1 MPLMSFT
8 PRALIAVLLCV
19 GAVANT
25 SSSAQSPAATGT
37 LTGIVADPSGAVIPG
52 AIVHV
57 ETHKP
62 SAFKYPNTT
71 ADATGNYSVTL
82 PPGTYDVTFIAPGF
96 DPFIGTATILRTGAH
111 AHLDAALVIATQA
124 EQVEVSAESTTAATD
139 NKSALVFNSAQLDT
153 FSDDDSTFQQQIEA
167 LAGADPTQPSS
178 VYVDGFSGG
187 QIPPKES
194 IREIRINSN
203 PYSAQYQDL
212 GFGRI
217 EIFTKPGADKMH
229 GRFMAFANDSAL
241 NTQNPFVGTQ
251 PPYYQIFF
259 RGNLSGPIGK
269 KTSFFVSSVFN
280 KQQNNSLINALATET
295 SNSPVNYAVASPTV
309 NTDETLRLDRQVTAN
324 NIFTARYEFN
334 YSSTTNGG
342 LTALQ
347 TLPTEAYNSN
357 STTQTLQL
365 SDSQNIG
372 KNKILETRFQYIR
385 SRINQNPVSI
395 APTVM
400 VNGYFNGGGSGSQIS
415 RDNQDRYELQEYF
428 SLEHKQH
435 FFRIGGRYRFMRDAN
450 FSNGNF
456 NGTFTYSSA
465 QNSTVTALQNYQN
478 QAPSQFSIT
487 TGKPSATIAF
497 GDLSV
502 YAEDEWKVR
511 KNVALDFGFRA
522 ESQSAIPDHFD
533 PAPRIGASWAIGQTD
548 KKPPIVTL
556 RTGFGLFYDRFG
568 LPQWGQSGPTYLL
581 TAVRRST
588 GTLEQQYLITNPSA
602 ACVSDPTLSI
612 CNSGGAAAAPT
623 LYNVDPKLRSEY
635 QVTTGLS
642 AERTLGKHGTITVN
656 YLHGQGDHQWTSL
669 NINAPLP
676 GTYNPSVPTSGVRP
690 LGGTQNIYQFASNG
704 FNETN
709 MVFGNAQLNFGK
721 NVNLWAFTGWRLRNG
736 DTSGP
741 TSFPTNQ
748 YHLAADYGRVSGP
761 VYRLFTG
768 GNFKLP
774 YGITANP
781 FIAYLSRQPF
791 NITAGSDLNGDTV
804 YNDRPSFATAASPAS
819 QIYKTAYGTFD
830 ATPQPGETIIPF
842 NYGSGPSYF
851 YTELGVRKG
860 FHFGQLPPTP
870 PAPPAKPGPDGK
882 LPPPPPPPNR
892 PYELAFG
899 AEADNVFNHTNPAAP
914 VGVLTSPQ
922 FGQSTTLNGS
932 FNSSPNANRMLFFY
946 TNFTF

>member
-1 MPLMSFT
+1 MSFT
-8 PRALIAVLLCV
+8 TRALIAVLLCI
-19 GAVANT
+19 GAVADPFLT
-25 SSSAQSPAATGT
+25 AQSPSTTGT
-37 LTGIVADPSGAVIPG
+37 LIGVVADPSGAVIPN
-52 AIVHV
+52 AIIHV
-57 ETHKP
+57 DTHKP
-62 SAFKYPNTT
+62 SAFTHPNTT
-71 ADATGNYSVTL
+71 ADATGNYSLAL
-82 PPGTYDVTFIAPGF
+82 PPGTYDITIIAPGF
-96 DPFIGTATILRTGAH
+96 DPFVGTAVISHTGGAT
-111 AHLDAALVIATQA
+111 HLNAALVIATEA
-124 EQVEVSAESTTAATD
+124 EVVDVTAGTSTSAAD
-139 NKSALVFNSAQLDT
+139 NKSALVFSSAQLDT

-229 GRFMAFANDSAL
+229 GRLMAFANDSAL

-251 PPYYQIFF
+251 PPYYQVFF

-269 KTSFFVSSVFN
+269 KTSFFANAVYN
-280 KQQNNSLINALATET
+280 KQQNNSLINALATDT
-295 SNSPVNYAVASPTV
+295 SNSPVNFAVASPTV
-309 NTDETLRLDRQVTAN
+309 NTDDSFRLDRQVTPN
-324 NIFTARYEFN
+324 NVFTARYEFN
-334 YSSTTNGG
+334 YSSTSNGG

-372 KNKILETRFQYIR
+372 KNKVLETRFQYVR
-385 SRINQNPVSI
+385 SRINQNPIST

-400 VNGYFNGGGSGSQIS
+400 VDGYFNGGGSGSQIS

-456 NGTFTYSSA
+456 NGTFTYSPT
-465 QNSTVTALQNYQN
+465 QNTAITALQNYQSN
-478 QAPSQFSIT
+478 TPSQYSLT
-487 TGKPSATIAF
+487 TGNPSATIAF
-497 GDLSV
+497 GDLGI
-502 YAEDEWKVR
+502 YAEDEWKAR
-511 KNVALDFGFRA
+511 KNVTLDFGFRA
-522 ESQSAIPDHFD
+522 ETQSAIPDHFD
-533 PAPRIGASWAIGQTD
+533 PAPRIGAAWAIGQTD

-568 LPQWGQSGPTYLL
+568 LPQWGQTGPTYLL
-581 TAVRRST
+581 TSVRRST
-588 GTLEQQYLITNPSA
+588 GTLEQQYLITNPSV
-602 ACVSDPTLSI
+602 ACVDAPTLNT
-612 CNSGGAAAAPT
+612 CNSGATVAPPT

-635 QVTTGLS
+635 QVVTGFS
-642 AERTLGKHGTITVN
+642 AERTFGKYGSITVN
-656 YLHGQGDHQWTSL
+656 YLHQQGDHEWTSL

-676 GTYNPSVPTSGVRP
+676 GTYNPNVPTSGVRP

-704 FNETN
+704 FNRTDQ
-709 MVFGNAQLNFGK
+709 VFGNAQLNFGK
-721 NVNLWAFTGWRLRNG
+721 NINLWAFTGLRIKNG
-736 DTSGP
+736 DTNGP
-741 TSFPTNQ
+741 TNFPTNQ
-748 YHLAADYGRVSGP
+748 YHLAADYGRTSSP

-774 YGITANP
+774 YGFTANP

-791 NITAGSDLNGDTV
+791 NITAGSDLNGDTL

-830 ATPQPGETIIPF
+830 ATPQPGETIIPY
-842 NYGSGPSYF
+842 NYGSGPNFF
-851 YTELGVRKG
+851 YTEVGIRKG

-870 PAPPAKPGPDGK
+870 VAPPAKPGPDGK
-882 LPPPPPPPNR
+882 LPPPPPKPDR
-892 PYELAFG
+892 PYDLGFG
-899 AEADNVFNHTNPAAP
+899 AEADNALNHTNPSAP

-922 FGQSTTLNGS
+922 FGVSTTLNGS
-932 FNSSPNANRMLFFY
+932 FSSSPNANRMLFFY
-946 TNFTF
+946 TNFSF

>member
-1 MPLMSFT
+1 MSFT
-8 PRALIAVLLCV
+8 TRALIAVLLCI
-19 GAVANT
+19 GAVADPFLT
-25 SSSAQSPAATGT
+25 AQSPSTTGT
-37 LTGIVADPSGAVIPG
+37 LIGVVADPSGAVIPN
-52 AIVHV
+52 AIIHV
-57 ETHKP
+57 DTHKP
-62 SAFKYPNTT
+62 SAFTHPNTT
-71 ADATGNYSVTL
+71 ADATGNYSLAL
-82 PPGTYDVTFIAPGF
+82 PPGTYDITIIAPGF
-96 DPFIGTATILRTGAH
+96 DPFVGTAVISHTGGAT
-111 AHLDAALVIATQA
+111 HLNAALVIATEA
-124 EQVEVSAESTTAATD
+124 EVVDVTAGTSTSAAD
-139 NKSALVFNSAQLDT
+139 NKSALVFSSAQLDT

-229 GRFMAFANDSAL
+229 GRLMAFANDSAL

-251 PPYYQIFF
+251 PPYYQVFF

-269 KTSFFVSSVFN
+269 KTSFFANAVYN
-280 KQQNNSLINALATET
+280 KQQNNSLINALATDT
-295 SNSPVNYAVASPTV
+295 SNSPVNFAVASPTV
-309 NTDETLRLDRQVTAN
+309 NTDDSFRLDRQVTPN
-324 NIFTARYEFN
+324 NVFTARYEFN
-334 YSSTTNGG
+334 YSSTSNGG

-372 KNKILETRFQYIR
+372 KNKVLETRFQYVR
-385 SRINQNPVSI
+385 SRINQNPIST

-400 VNGYFNGGGSGSQIS
+400 VDGYFNGGGSGSQIS

-456 NGTFTYSSA
+456 NGTFTYSPT
-465 QNSTVTALQNYQN
+465 QNTAITALQNYQSN
-478 QAPSQFSIT
+478 TPSQYSLT
-487 TGKPSATIAF
+487 TGNPSATIAF
-497 GDLSV
+497 GDLGI
-502 YAEDEWKVR
+502 YAEDEWKAR
-511 KNVALDFGFRA
+511 KNVTLDFGFRA
-522 ESQSAIPDHFD
+522 ETQSAIPDHFD
-533 PAPRIGASWAIGQTD
+533 PAPRIGAAWAIGQTD

-568 LPQWGQSGPTYLL
+568 LPQWGQTGPTYLL
-581 TAVRRST
+581 TSVRRST
-588 GTLEQQYLITNPSA
+588 GTLEQQYLITNPSV
-602 ACVSDPTLSI
+602 ACVDAPTLNT
-612 CNSGGAAAAPT
+612 CNSGATVAPPT

-635 QVTTGLS
+635 QVVTGFS
-642 AERTLGKHGTITVN
+642 AERTFGKYGSITVN
-656 YLHGQGDHQWTSL
+656 YLHQQGDHEWTSL

-676 GTYNPSVPTSGVRP
+676 GTYNPNVPTSGVRP

-704 FNETN
+704 FNRTDQ
-709 MVFGNAQLNFGK
+709 VFGNAQLNFGK
-721 NVNLWAFTGWRLRNG
+721 NINLWAFTGLRIKNG
-736 DTSGP
+736 DTNGP
-741 TSFPTNQ
+741 TNFPTNQ
-748 YHLAADYGRVSGP
+748 YHLAADYGRTSSP

-774 YGITANP
+774 YGFTANP

-791 NITAGSDLNGDTV
+791 NITAGSDLNGDTL

-830 ATPQPGETIIPF
+830 ATPQPGETIIPY
-842 NYGSGPSYF
+842 NYGSGPNFF
-851 YTELGVRKG
+851 YTEVGIRKG
-860 FHFGQLPPTP
+860 FHFGHLPPTP
-870 PAPPAKPGPDGK
+870 VAPPAKPGPDGK
-882 LPPPPPPPNR
+882 LPPPPPKPDR
-892 PYELAFG
+892 PYDLGFG
-899 AEADNVFNHTNPAAP
+899 AEADNVFNHTNPSAP
-914 VGVLTSPQ
+914 VSVLTSPQ
-922 FGQSTTLNGS
+922 FGTSTTLNGS

>member
-1 MPLMSFT
+1 MSFT
-8 PRALIAVLLCV
+8 TRALIAVLLCI
-19 GAVANT
+19 GAVADPFLT
-25 SSSAQSPAATGT
+25 AQSPSTTGT
-37 LTGIVADPSGAVIPG
+37 LIGVVADPSGAVIPN
-52 AIVHV
+52 AIIHV
-57 ETHKP
+57 DTHKP
-62 SAFKYPNTT
+62 SAFTHPNTT
-71 ADATGNYSVTL
+71 ADATGNYSLAL
-82 PPGTYDVTFIAPGF
+82 PPGTYDITIIAPGF
-96 DPFIGTATILRTGAH
+96 DPFVGTAVISHTGGAT
-111 AHLDAALVIATQA
+111 HLNAALVIATEA
-124 EQVEVSAESTTAATD
+124 EVVDVTAGTSTSAAD
-139 NKSALVFNSAQLDT
+139 NKSALVFSSAQLDT

-229 GRFMAFANDSAL
+229 GRLMAFANDSAL

-251 PPYYQIFF
+251 PPYYQVFF

-269 KTSFFVSSVFN
+269 KTSFFANAVYN
-280 KQQNNSLINALATET
+280 KQQNNSLINALATDT
-295 SNSPVNYAVASPTV
+295 SNSPVNFAVASPTV
-309 NTDETLRLDRQVTAN
+309 NTDDSFRLDRQVTPN
-324 NIFTARYEFN
+324 NVFTARYEFN
-334 YSSTTNGG
+334 YSSTSNGG

-372 KNKILETRFQYIR
+372 KNKVLETRFQYVR
-385 SRINQNPVSI
+385 SRINQNPIST

-400 VNGYFNGGGSGSQIS
+400 VDGYFNGGGSGSQIS

-456 NGTFTYSSA
+456 NGTFTYSPT
-465 QNSTVTALQNYQN
+465 QNTAITALQNYQSN
-478 QAPSQFSIT
+478 TPSQYSLT
-487 TGKPSATIAF
+487 TGNPSATIAF
-497 GDLSV
+497 GDLGI
-502 YAEDEWKVR
+502 YAEDEWKAR
-511 KNVALDFGFRA
+511 KNVTLDFGFRA
-522 ESQSAIPDHFD
+522 ETQSAIPDHFD
-533 PAPRIGASWAIGQTD
+533 PAPRIGAAWAIGQTD

-568 LPQWGQSGPTYLL
+568 LPQWGQTGPTYLL
-581 TAVRRST
+581 TSVRRST
-588 GTLEQQYLITNPSA
+588 GTLEQQYLITNPSV
-602 ACVSDPTLSI
+602 ACVDAPTLNT
-612 CNSGGAAAAPT
+612 CNSGATVAPPT

-635 QVTTGLS
+635 QVVTGFS
-642 AERTLGKHGTITVN
+642 AERTFGKFGSITVN
-656 YLHGQGDHQWTSL
+656 YLHQQGDHEWTSL

-676 GTYNPSVPTSGVRP
+676 GTYNPNVPTSGVRP

-704 FNETN
+704 FNRTDQ
-709 MVFGNAQLNFGK
+709 VFGNAQLNFGK
-721 NVNLWAFTGWRLRNG
+721 NINLWAFTGLRIKNG
-736 DTSGP
+736 DTNGP
-741 TSFPTNQ
+741 TNFPTNQ
-748 YHLAADYGRVSGP
+748 YHLAADYGRTSSP

-774 YGITANP
+774 YGFTANP

-791 NITAGSDLNGDTV
+791 NITAGSDLNGDTL

-830 ATPQPGETIIPF
+830 ATPQPGETIIPY
-842 NYGSGPSYF
+842 NYGSGPNFF
-851 YTELGVRKG
+851 YTEVGIRKG

-870 PAPPAKPGPDGK
+870 VAPPAKPGPDGK
-882 LPPPPPPPNR
+882 LPPPPPKPDR
-892 PYELAFG
+892 PYDLGFG
-899 AEADNVFNHTNPAAP
+899 AEADNVFNHTNPSAP
-914 VGVLTSPQ
+914 VSVLTSPQ
-922 FGQSTTLNGS
+922 FGTSTTLNGS